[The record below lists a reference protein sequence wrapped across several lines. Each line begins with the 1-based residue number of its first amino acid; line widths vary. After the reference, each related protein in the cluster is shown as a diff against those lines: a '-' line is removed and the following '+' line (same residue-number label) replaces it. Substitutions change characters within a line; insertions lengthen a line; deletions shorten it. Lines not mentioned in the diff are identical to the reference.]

1 MSCMTDT
8 FILCIH
14 TPLAEEDL
22 REARTSKERYIRRK
36 MSFFSKLRSKK
47 VNLPPLAP
55 NYFCHSAIFAFEITS
70 WHFSYP
76 FLAQHLFGHCICSQ
90 LSGTLI
96 FLSTIPSVCI
106 YMQYLYFVIACT
118 ILNWSEK
125 TVLLKTCLEIYWY
138 LNLTLQ

>member
-36 MSFFSKLRSKK
+36 MSFFSKLRSKT

-76 FLAQHLFGHCICSQ
+76 FLAQHLFGHCIFS
-90 LSGTLI
+90 LLHHSPAFVLN
-96 FLSTIPSVCI
+96 FLAL
-106 YMQYLYFVIACT
+106 LYFFPPFLLFVSICNT
-118 ILNWSEK
+118 CIL
-125 TVLLKTCLEIYWY
+125 
-138 LNLTLQ
+138 